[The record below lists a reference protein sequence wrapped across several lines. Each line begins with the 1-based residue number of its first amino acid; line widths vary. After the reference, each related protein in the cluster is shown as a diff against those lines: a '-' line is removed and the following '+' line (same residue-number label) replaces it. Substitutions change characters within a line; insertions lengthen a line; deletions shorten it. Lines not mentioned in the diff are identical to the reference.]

1 MTAHPKKRRLTT
13 LTKPSKSRAPARPVL
28 PRRKVV
34 VEVPFSAR
42 EVRSGFGLSREKFAR
57 IAGASV
63 RALANWESGE
73 LAPNEAAR
81 LKLVELDRLR
91 RALEGVLES
100 GAIPAW
106 IDQPN
111 AAFDGLKPL
120 EVLERGEVD
129 RLWRMVFL
137 LESGSA
143 S

>member
-13 LTKPSKSRAPARPVL
+13 LVKSPKSREPARL
-28 PRRKVV
+28 ARKVE
-34 VEVPFSAR
+34 VEAPFSAR
-42 EVRSGFGLSREKFAR
+42 GVRSGFGLSREKFAR

-91 RALEGVLES
+91 RALEGVLDS

-137 LESGSA
+137 LESGA
-143 S
+143 AT

>member
-13 LTKPSKSRAPARPVL
+13 LTRPSKTRAPARPG
-28 PRRKVV
+28 RKV
-34 VEVPFSAR
+34 EPQRPFSAR
-42 EVRSGFGLSREKFAR
+42 EVRSGFGLSCEKFAR

-63 RALANWESGE
+63 RALANWESGK
-73 LAPNEAAR
+73 LQPNDAAR

-106 IDQPN
+106 MNQPN
-111 AAFDGLKPL
+111 TAFDGLKPL

-129 RLWRMVFL
+129 RLWRMIFL